1 MKVMIRLMVIMLARM
16 WRSLARLGTNK
27 RRDCDCDCED
37 DDDAQSLLINIMLT
51 SMSIMNNKEEED
63 PAASEKD
70 GYNSDGI

>member
-1 MKVMIRLMVIMLARM
+1 MMIRLMVIMLARM

-51 SMSIMNNKEEED
+51 SMSIMKKKEED
-63 PAASEKD
+63 PAASETL
-70 GYNSDGI
+70 